1 MFLPHASQGGTPRE
15 DVPFA
20 FVAESDRF
28 RSNVTPPPRERPTP
42 SQILGRAL
50 LGLTVVVGLVGSL
63 VLGMPSLE
71 PGDAS
76 GHRHQSEA
84 SDGR

>member
-1 MFLPHASQGGTPRE
+1 MLRRRE
-15 DVPFA
+15 AVPFA

-42 SQILGRAL
+42 SQVLGRTL
-50 LGLTVVVGLVGSL
+50 IGLTVVAGLVGSL
-63 VLGMPSLE
+63 ILGMPSLE
-71 PGDAS
+71 S
-76 GHRHQSEA
+76 GSSGAHRQQSEA